1 MKDKLNENMRS
12 TLKFTIIFGG
22 VLSLGILINTF
33 VENDQYT
40 MHLFTSCILKI
51 FPILITCLIVDDL
64 YRLNTKKYRKD
75 KLLVETFLLILM
87 ILCSISYDFNLTSTI
102 LFLIIIS
109 YNFLLIV
116 SEFIKGKEQ

>member
-1 MKDKLNENMRS
+1 MNEKLNTNLKS
-12 TLKFTIIFGG
+12 TLGFTILMGII
-22 VLSLGILINTF
+22 LSVGIIINLVADYDTYTFSLII
-33 VENDQYT
+33 
-40 MHLFTSCILKI
+40 SCILKI
-51 FPILITCLIVDDL
+51 IPILLTCFIVDDL

-109 YNFLLIV
+109 YNFLLITN
-116 SEFIKGKEQ
+116 EFVKKR

>member
-1 MKDKLNENMRS
+1 MNEKLNTNLKS
-12 TLKFTIIFGG
+12 TLGFTILIGII
-22 VLSLGILINTF
+22 LSVGIIINLVADYDTYTFSLII
-33 VENDQYT
+33 
-40 MHLFTSCILKI
+40 SCILKI
-51 FPILITCLIVDDL
+51 IPILLTCFIVDDL

-109 YNFLLIV
+109 YNFLLITN
-116 SEFIKGKEQ
+116 EFVKRR